1 MDTHLAFFDSTTY
14 NRLTCMKHSIVQSVI
29 CFFSCITLFSCAN
42 PAGSSYS
49 ADSDTRS
56 VAKIDIADAQML
68 FISSG
73 TSTGSE
79 GRSAQTSQTPVLY
92 KLTTS
97 GEVAPVS
104 FLDSSDNAVSPA
116 GTPVTVYNVNK
127 TYIIVCMGKN
137 SGTVYLVR
145 KTDGSVNTLTAAPDA
160 IQNGFI
166 NGRIIQTDASG
177 SLYFIHSDSAAL
189 PARLY
194 KTVTSSTRLMTIP
207 VTPESVSVK
216 GFTAAPDGTVMYH
229 TAEHTYILKA
239 NGTGETLSETCTAY
253 WTAPDGSIYYQ
264 TAGADDK
271 ANIMRLTIQQDY
283 TSSFTAADTS
293 IAEQI
298 TMESAWLL
306 PLADKLAIAS
316 VPDAQDHINLH
327 TVYSTAETAS
337 AAISLP
343 LQHVTAAASSG
354 TYCYFAAKDK
364 NDTSVA
370 VRVNADNGQ
379 YDNVLP
385 PGAYD
390 VLSLT
395 SADDGSIT
403 FRAKRINGGTYVLG
417 TVSATGTLTIL
428 KEDTS
433 LPDAAL
439 LQL

>member
-1 MDTHLAFFDSTTY
+1 
-14 NRLTCMKHSIVQSVI
+14 
-29 CFFSCITLFSCAN
+29 
-42 PAGSSYS
+42 
-49 ADSDTRS
+49 
-56 VAKIDIADAQML
+56 
-68 FISSG
+68 
-73 TSTGSE
+73 
-79 GRSAQTSQTPVLY
+79 
-92 KLTTS
+92 
-97 GEVAPVS
+97 
-104 FLDSSDNAVSPA
+104 
-116 GTPVTVYNVNK
+116 
-127 TYIIVCMGKN
+127 
-137 SGTVYLVR
+137 
-145 KTDGSVNTLTAAPDA
+145 
-160 IQNGFI
+160 
-166 NGRIIQTDASG
+166 
-177 SLYFIHSDSAAL
+177 
-189 PARLY
+189 
-194 KTVTSSTRLMTIP
+194 
-207 VTPESVSVK
+207 
-216 GFTAAPDGTVMYH
+216 
-229 TAEHTYILKA
+229 
-239 NGTGETLSETCTAY
+239 
-253 WTAPDGSIYYQ
+253 
-264 TAGADDK
+264 
-271 ANIMRLTIQQDY
+271 MRLTIQQDY

-316 VPDAQDHINLH
+316 VSDAQDHISLH
-327 TVYSTAETAS
+327 TVYSTAKTAP